1 MTFAAVRRLGLS
13 LPDVTTGT
21 IYRSPALKVKGRMFA
36 CLAIHRSAEPHTLV
50 VRLPFGKRDQL
61 VADKPGTYYLTD
73 HYVDYPCVLIRLGR
87 CSDKELKE
95 RLAAGHAFMAS
106 GAKVT
111 PRRRRGAKR

>member
-1 MTFAAVRRLGLS
+1 
-13 LPDVTTGT
+13 
-21 IYRSPALKVKGRMFA
+21 MFA

-95 RLAAGHAFMAS
+95 LLAAGHAFMAS

-111 PRRRRGAKR
+111 PRRGRGAKR